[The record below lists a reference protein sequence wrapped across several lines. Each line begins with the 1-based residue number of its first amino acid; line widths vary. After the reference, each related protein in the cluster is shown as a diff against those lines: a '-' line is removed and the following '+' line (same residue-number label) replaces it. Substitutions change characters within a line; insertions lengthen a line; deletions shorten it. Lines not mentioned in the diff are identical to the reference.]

1 MRKER
6 VMAKQC
12 VVVAPGQ
19 NVVVKING
27 ADEEVNAH
35 VDAVTVGDV
44 NDVAYVLQWSEDR
57 VWTGPSAHRF
67 TFADSAIEFLGKP
80 RMMTVVIEDG
90 ERPALEPQS

>member
-1 MRKER
+1 
-6 VMAKQC
+6 MAKQC

-44 NDVAYVLQWSEDR
+44 NDVAYVLQWSGDR
-57 VWTGPSAHRF
+57 VWTGPSEHRF

-80 RMMTVVIEDG
+80 RMMTVVIEDD
-90 ERPALEPQS
+90 ECPALEPQS